1 MLIKEKNGSLT
12 VNVNGGKVTMSTRS
26 YGMMGKTYKSAQEAF
41 KDAEYYVAIQRP
53 EKSEQGVFWGFVG
66 ALLIVAIFGYGF
78 YLTINR
84 F

>member
-1 MLIKEKNGSLT
+1 MLVREKNGSLT
-12 VNVNGGKVTMSTRS
+12 VNVNGGEVTMSTRS

-53 EKSEQGVFWGFVG
+53 EKSEQGVFWGCVG

>member
-26 YGMMGKTYKSAQEAF
+26 YGMMGKTYKTAQEAF
-41 KDAEYYVAIQRP
+41 KDADYYVAIQRP

-78 YLTINR
+78 FLTINR

>member
-1 MLIKEKNGSLT
+1 
-12 VNVNGGKVTMSTRS
+12 MSTRS
-26 YGMMGKTYKSAQEAF
+26 YGMMGKTYKTAQEAF

-78 YLTINR
+78 FLTINR

>member
-1 MLIKEKNGSLT
+1 
-12 VNVNGGKVTMSTRS
+12 MSTRS

-41 KDAEYYVAIQRP
+41 KDADYYVAIQRP

-78 YLTINR
+78 YLTISR

>member
-1 MLIKEKNGSLT
+1 
-12 VNVNGGKVTMSTRS
+12 VNGGKVTMSTRS

-41 KDAEYYVAIQRP
+41 KDADYYVAIQRP

-78 YLTINR
+78 FLTINR

>member
-1 MLIKEKNGSLT
+1 
-12 VNVNGGKVTMSTRS
+12 MSTRS

-41 KDAEYYVAIQRP
+41 KDADYYVAIQRP

-78 YLTINR
+78 FLTINR

>member
-1 MLIKEKNGSLT
+1 MLVKEKNGSLT

-78 YLTINR
+78 YLTISR

>member
-1 MLIKEKNGSLT
+1 
-12 VNVNGGKVTMSTRS
+12 MSTRS

-41 KDAEYYVAIQRP
+41 KDADYYVAIQRP

>member
-12 VNVNGGKVTMSTRS
+12 VNVNGGEVTMSTRS

>member
-1 MLIKEKNGSLT
+1 MLVKEKDGSLT

-41 KDAEYYVAIQRP
+41 GEPDYYVAIQRP
-53 EKSEQGVFWGFVG
+53 AKSEQGVFWGLVV

-78 YLTINR
+78 YLTISR

>member
-12 VNVNGGKVTMSTRS
+12 VNVNGGEVTMSTRS

-41 KDAEYYVAIQRP
+41 KDADYYVAIQRP
-53 EKSEQGVFWGFVG
+53 EKSEQGLFWGFVG

-78 YLTINR
+78 YLTISR

>member
-12 VNVNGGKVTMSTRS
+12 VNVNGGEVTMSTRS
-26 YGMMGKTYKSAQEAF
+26 YGMMGKTYKSVQEAF

>member
-1 MLIKEKNGSLT
+1 MLIREKNGSLT

-26 YGMMGKTYKSAQEAF
+26 YGMMGKTYKTAQEAF

-78 YLTINR
+78 FLTINR

>member
-1 MLIKEKNGSLT
+1 MLVKEKNGSLT
-12 VNVNGGKVTMSTRS
+12 VNVNGGEVTMSTRS

>member
-1 MLIKEKNGSLT
+1 
-12 VNVNGGKVTMSTRS
+12 MSTRS

-53 EKSEQGVFWGFVG
+53 EKSEQGVFWGFVV

-78 YLTINR
+78 YLTISR

>member
-12 VNVNGGKVTMSTRS
+12 INVNGGEVTMSTRS

-41 KDAEYYVAIQRP
+41 GDANYYVAIQRP

-78 YLTINR
+78 YLTISR

>member
-1 MLIKEKNGSLT
+1 MLVKEKDGSLT

-41 KDAEYYVAIQRP
+41 KDADYYVAIQRP

-78 YLTINR
+78 FLTINR